1 MTRKQ
6 YERMATNFSQFAGMM
21 VPYRVQN
28 PYKDNPFHRSYGEE
42 YLTYFGQLWGVGIGA
57 NTESMIIT
65 KDGHK
70 YAIHFK
76 DITWPL

>member
-6 YERMATNFSQFAGMM
+6 YERMATDFSQFAGMT
-21 VPYRVQN
+21 VPYRVRN
-28 PYKDNPFHRSYGEE
+28 LYKDNPGHRSYGEK
-42 YLTYFGQLWGVGIGA
+42 YLNYFGQLWGVGIGSM
-57 NTESMIIT
+57 TESFIIANG
-65 KDGHK
+65 GHT